1 MKSIIL
7 YIWEGLWPIPPLNQ
21 IVTHLKEIK
30 LLSQG
35 RCTGTCSLPQ
45 LRWHKATPKARE
57 QGKKKVLLF
66 MWQVIVWV
74 AAVDDFNNHNK
85 DNHTPLKSYSLCL
98 QQQHYLLSNFCSFC
112 PPRNKIVNTVKL
124 CQPTWILLPIPACVR
139 LHIDLS
145 TAQSLQ
151 QLEQLLEGVKL
162 KAGQRKH
169 SLWYPRYPICMA
181 YKDTVL
187 IVLMVFIRAKEKLVR
202 PDWPNAPCRGRAPRD
217 QSPSS
222 IAASSPCTEERSW

>member
-45 LRWHKATPKARE
+45 LRWHKATPKARK

-74 AAVDDFNNHNK
+74 AAVDNFNNHNK

-98 QQQHYLLSNFCSFC
+98 QQHYLLSNFCSFC

-124 CQPTWILLPIPACVR
+124 CQPIWILLPIKGLCWAAHWFVHCSEPSAVG
-139 LHIDLS
+139 
-145 TAQSLQ
+145 A
-151 QLEQLLEGVKL
+151 V
-162 KAGQRKH
+162 AGRCGTESRAEKT
-169 SLWYPRYPICMA
+169 LP
-181 YKDTVL
+181 L
-187 IVLMVFIRAKEKLVR
+187 I
-202 PDWPNAPCRGRAPRD
+202 
-217 QSPSS
+217 S
-222 IAASSPCTEERSW
+222 